1 MKRSNSIV
9 FVLTAACAFAI
20 SSYATDT
27 ILVNDTWADGDRTS
41 SGPDGSGIDS
51 TWYSSSGAALTAST
65 GSMLATI
72 PSGSLLFLTY
82 FAPDATPVTLASTG
96 DELKITWT
104 FTPLGLNANNTS
116 QNFVLGTVD
125 TPTAALVSADG
136 FATAAGVY
144 SGYSMYSNM
153 GRTLG
158 NGNPWLLKKWGGAS
172 SDFLGHQG
180 NWTAL
185 GNGATSGNT
194 GYANG
199 TSYTYVFD
207 AVRNASGGL
216 DITSSMTGGSLN
228 GTGTATVSFT
238 DTTPAAY
245 TFDTFAVRPSAS
257 SSTAA
262 VLNTTFFEA
271 ELITVPEPATFV
283 LAGLGLLGLVGL
295 RRIRR

>member
-1 MKRSNSIV
+1 MKRFNSIV
-9 FVLTAACAFAI
+9 FALAAGCAFAI
-20 SSYATDT
+20 SSHATDT
-27 ILVNDTWADGDRTS
+27 IYAYDTWADGNRTS
-41 SGPDGSGIDS
+41 GTPGAGGD
-51 TWYSSSGAALTAST
+51 TPWYASAGAALSGTMVATLPT
-65 GSMLATI
+65 GSFT
-72 PSGSLLFLTY
+72 FLTY
-82 FAPDATPVTLASTG
+82 FALDSAPITLANTG
-96 DELKITWT
+96 DELKVTWT
-104 FTPLGLNANNTS
+104 FNATGINANNTS
-116 QNFVLGTVD
+116 QTFNFAVVD
-125 TPTAALVSADG
+125 TPTANVLTADSTSP
-136 FATAAGVY
+136 ASGVY
-144 SGYSMYSNM
+144 NGYSMFSNM

-158 NGNPWLLKKWGGAS
+158 NGNPFQLKKWGGAS
-172 SDFLGHQG
+172 TDFLGHQG